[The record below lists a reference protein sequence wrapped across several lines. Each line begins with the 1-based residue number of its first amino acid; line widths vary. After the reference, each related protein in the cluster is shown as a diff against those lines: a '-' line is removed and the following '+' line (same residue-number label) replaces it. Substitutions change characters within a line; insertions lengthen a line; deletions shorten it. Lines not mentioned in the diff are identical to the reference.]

1 MSRIREIVEP
11 KRDPRAE
18 EEDASATPAPG
29 APKLAPPP
37 PARGLAPSASPAKF
51 GAPRPPSAAVSPRPS
66 APLRPPT
73 ASPGLRPPGAA
84 APLARPAPPT
94 PAASAQAGLE
104 LELPP
109 VPPAAATGEAEL
121 DLGRRSSNPGAAR
134 SSGVPAEGRASD
146 PSAKLGDP
154 FGIVGTV
161 QAGTFQ
167 VEKVVAHGGFGVIY
181 RAKHAGFRAPVAL
194 KCLKIPESLTGAER
208 DQFLERFRS
217 EGEVMFRLST
227 SIPEV
232 VRPLQV
238 DFMKLAKGAVVPF
251 IALEW
256 LEGETLKD
264 LIVRRLEAGKAPI
277 RIERAVPYL
286 TPVARALSRA
296 HRFPGPDGQPLA
308 IVHCDLKPDNVF
320 VVRMDGGEAFKIF
333 DFGIAK
339 VRLAASREAGGFTRA
354 GSNMFTPAYAAPEQW
369 APDRFGQ
376 TGPWTDVYAFALTLA
391 ELITQR
397 PAIDGSPA
405 SMLRQALDE
414 QNRPTPRRLGL
425 DIPEAVDRVF
435 EKALAVSPKD
445 RTQSIEAFW
454 SALEDT
460 LQLPQS
466 LGGRHSIASM
476 PAVSHGFEDD
486 APPRSAARPPARP
499 AAAASASHSFGEF
512 ELGELPG
519 AAPPPSA
526 LDGASVSASPGA
538 APLAAPAPEPFP
550 THAEP
555 PPAPLAPPPP
565 TAFALPAAPPAAPS
579 TQTPPPDVTG
589 VRGQLDSDALGSGS
603 LSLDIDRP
611 AEPPVAPAGA
621 AVTSGLPAF
630 GPPPASGTPPAGPPS
645 GGGTAAAPGGGTLL
659 YPPEA
664 DPAEA
669 PSAPVSARLG
679 AAASK
684 AGVVASKAG
693 VVAAGAA
700 KNLAQKALSVEQHQ
714 RIQLDKPE
722 TWLKPMLVPLIV
734 MGAAV
739 VITIGAIIANRFLE
753 EQIKVSWVSAPL
765 IVISVA
771 FAVYRWIKLQEE

>member
-1 MSRIREIVEP
+1 MSRIREIVGP
-11 KRDPRAE
+11 RRDPRAE
-18 EEDASATPAPG
+18 EDDAPAAAPPG
-29 APKLAPPP
+29 ASKLAPPP
-37 PARGLAPSASPAKF
+37 PARAPLAPKP
-51 GAPRPPSAAVSPRPS
+51 GAPRPPGAGASPKPS
-66 APLRPPT
+66 PPLRAPA
-73 ASPGLRPPGAA
+73 ASPGLRPPGL
-84 APLARPAPPT
+84 APKGPPPT
-94 PAASAQAGLE
+94 PGAPALDGLE
-104 LELPP
+104 LALPP
-109 VPPAAATGEAEL
+109 VPPAASTGEAEL
-121 DLGRRSSNPGAAR
+121 ELGRRSSNPGAERLSAP
-134 SSGVPAEGRASD
+134 GDARASD

-194 KCLKIPESLTGAER
+194 KCLKIPETLTGAER

-238 DFMKLAKGAVVPF
+238 DFMKLPKGAVVPF

-264 LIVRRLEAGKAPI
+264 LIVRRLDAGKPPI

-391 ELITQR
+391 ELVTQR

-414 QNRPTPRRLGL
+414 EKRPTPRRLGL

-435 EKALAVSPKD
+435 EAALAVSPKN

-454 SALEDT
+454 TALEDA

-466 LGGRHSIASM
+466 FGGRSSM
-476 PAVSHGFEDD
+476 AALPAVSLGLDDD
-486 APPRSAARPPARP
+486 APPPRTSQTTQARGPADAR
-499 AAAASASHSFGEF
+499 AAAKGSTASADF

-519 AAPPPSA
+519 ASPPPSTLGSIAVAATPGAALAAAPPP
-526 LDGASVSASPGA
+526 V
-538 APLAAPAPEPFP
+538 PFP

-555 PPAPLAPPPP
+555 PLAPLAPPPP
-565 TAFALPAAPPAAPS
+565 SAPPSHLLAPDAAAA
-579 TQTPPPDVTG
+579 
-589 VRGQLDSDALGSGS
+589 RGPLDSDALGEGS
-603 LSLDIDRP
+603 LSLDVDRP
-611 AEPPVAPAGA
+611 AEPPIAASAPGGA
-621 AVTSGLPAF
+621 TASGLPNVGAV
-630 GPPPASGTPPAGPPS
+630 PQAAPSAG
-645 GGGTAAAPGGGTLL
+645 GMIAAPGGGTLL
-659 YPPEA
+659 YPPES
-664 DPAEA
+664 AEA
-669 PSAPVSARLG
+669 DAAQAPVSARLG

-722 TWLKPMLVPLIV
+722 TWLKPMMAPMIV

-739 VITIGAIIANRFLE
+739 LITLGAIIANRFLE
-753 EQIKVSWVSAPL
+753 EQIKVSWISAPL
-765 IVISVA
+765 IVIAVA
-771 FAVYRWIKLQEE
+771 FAVYRWIKLQED

>member
-11 KRDPRAE
+11 RRDPRAE
-18 EEDASATPAPG
+18 EDDAPAAQPTG
-29 APKLAPPP
+29 ASKLAPPP
-37 PARGLAPSASPAKF
+37 PARGPAPLAPKP
-51 GAPRPPSAAVSPRPS
+51 GAPRSPNLGASPRPS
-66 APLRPPT
+66 PPLRAPT
-73 ASPGLRPPGAA
+73 PGPGLRPPGAA
-84 APLARPAPPT
+84 ARAPT
-94 PAASAQAGLE
+94 PQAPSLDGLE
-104 LELPP
+104 LGLPP
-109 VPPAAATGEAEL
+109 VPPAASTGEAEL
-121 DLGRRSSNPGAAR
+121 DLGRRSSNPGAERISA
-134 SSGVPAEGRASD
+134 PADARASD

-194 KCLKIPESLTGAER
+194 KCLKIPETLTGAER

-238 DFMKLAKGAVVPF
+238 DFMKLPKGAVVPF

-264 LIVRRLEAGKAPI
+264 LIVRRLDAGKPPI

-391 ELITQR
+391 ELVTQR

-414 QNRPTPRRLGL
+414 ENRPTPRRLGL

-435 EKALAVSPKD
+435 EAALAVSPKN

-454 SALEDT
+454 TALEDA

-466 LGGRHSIASM
+466 FAGRSSMAAM
-476 PAVSHGFEDD
+476 PAVSLGLDDD
-486 APPRSAARPPARP
+486 APPPRASQAARARGP
-499 AAAASASHSFGEF
+499 AAAQAASKRASASGDF
-512 ELGELPG
+512 ELGDLPG
-519 AAPPPSA
+519 AAPPPST
-526 LDGASVSASPGA
+526 LGAIAVSASPGA
-538 APLAAPAPEPFP
+538 ALAAAPPLAPFP

-555 PPAPLAPPPP
+555 PLAPLAPPPP
-565 TAFALPAAPPAAPS
+565 AAATVAP
-579 TQTPPPDVTG
+579 TPDVPAPG
-589 VRGQLDSDALGSGS
+589 PAGARGPLDSDALGSGS
-603 LSLDIDRP
+603 LSLDVDRP
-611 AEPPVAPAGA
+611 AEPPVAPSAPEGVSA
-621 AVTSGLPAF
+621 SGLPIVGAV
-630 GPPPASGTPPAGPPS
+630 PQATPSAGGMVP
-645 GGGTAAAPGGGTLL
+645 APGGGTLL
-659 YPPEA
+659 YPPES
-664 DPAEA
+664 AEA
-669 PSAPVSARLG
+669 DAAAAPVSARLG

-722 TWLKPMLVPLIV
+722 TWLKPMLAPMIV

-739 VITIGAIIANRFLE
+739 VITLGAIIANRFLE
-753 EQIKVSWVSAPL
+753 EQIKVSWISAPL
-765 IVISVA
+765 IVIAVA

>member
-1 MSRIREIVEP
+1 
-11 KRDPRAE
+11 
-18 EEDASATPAPG
+18 
-29 APKLAPPP
+29 
-37 PARGLAPSASPAKF
+37 
-51 GAPRPPSAAVSPRPS
+51 
-66 APLRPPT
+66 
-73 ASPGLRPPGAA
+73 
-84 APLARPAPPT
+84 
-94 PAASAQAGLE
+94 
-104 LELPP
+104 
-109 VPPAAATGEAEL
+109 VPPAASTGEAEL
-121 DLGRRSSNPGAAR
+121 ELGRRSSHPGAERLSAP
-134 SSGVPAEGRASD
+134 SEARASD

-194 KCLKIPESLTGAER
+194 KCLKIPETLTGAER
-208 DQFLERFRS
+208 DQFLERFRA

-238 DFMKLAKGAVVPF
+238 DFMKLPKGAVVPF

-339 VRLAASREAGGFTRA
+339 VRLAATREAGGLTKA

-376 TGPWTDVYAFALTLA
+376 TGPWTDVYAFALTLT
-391 ELITQR
+391 ELVTQR

-414 QNRPTPRRLGL
+414 ANRPTPRRRGL
-425 DIPEAVDRVF
+425 DIPDAVDRVF
-435 EKALAVSPKD
+435 EAALAVSPKN
-445 RTQSIEAFW
+445 RTQSVEAFW
-454 SALEDT
+454 SALEDA

-466 LGGRHSIASM
+466 FAGRSSVAAM
-476 PAVSHGFEDD
+476 PAVSLGIDD
-486 APPRSAARPPARP
+486 DPPPQRAPQSAPARP
-499 AAAASASHSFGEF
+499 AAARAASPGFGDF

-526 LDGASVSASPGA
+526 LGSAAVSASPGA
-538 APLAAPAPEPFP
+538 ALAAAPAPAPFP
-550 THAEP
+550 AHTEP

-565 TAFALPAAPPAAPS
+565 NALTPPVAVARNL
-579 TQTPPPDVTG
+579 PPPDG
-589 VRGQLDSDALGSGS
+589 AAARGPLDSDALVAGS
-603 LSLDIDRP
+603 LSLEIDRP
-611 AEPPVAPAGA
+611 AEPPVALARPAPSGVPASGA
-621 AVTSGLPAF
+621 PPPPGA
-630 GPPPASGTPPAGPPS
+630 PPPAPQSAGGMS
-645 GGGTAAAPGGGTLL
+645 AAPGGGTLL
-659 YPPEA
+659 YPQEA
-664 DPAEA
+664 DPTEA
-669 PSAPVSARLG
+669 PPAPVSARLG

-700 KNLAQKALSVEQHQ
+700 KSLAQKALSVEQHQ

-722 TWLKPMLVPLIV
+722 TWLKPMLAPMIV

-753 EQIKVSWVSAPL
+753 EQIKVSWISAPL
-765 IVISVA
+765 IVIAVA